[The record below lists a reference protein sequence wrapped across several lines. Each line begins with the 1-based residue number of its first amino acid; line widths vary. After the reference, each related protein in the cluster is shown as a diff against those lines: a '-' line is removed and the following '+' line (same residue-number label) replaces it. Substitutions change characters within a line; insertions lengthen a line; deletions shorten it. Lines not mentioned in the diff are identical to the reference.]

1 MRGLYSSVALVVLVA
16 CTGPSST
23 PSGDPSTT
31 PPTGDD
37 DGDHMPPPP
46 PPPPSCPIGTASF
59 TRAMGL
65 AGSDTALDIAVTANG
80 DVAFAAANG
89 EAAGV
94 TILSSSGDIQFTF
107 PFGSVVATDRL
118 GNTLVAGGFTQ
129 PLDFG
134 NGTVLVPSGNID
146 TFVAKIDKAGKV
158 IFARALGLCGDG
170 VTSLAVANDLR
181 IAVSGTALG
190 TVVLSAGG
198 DVEVALAVSGDVAF
212 DSDGFLAIAGNTGVD
227 GFVMLVDRAGQ
238 TIYSHTLA
246 GANNVRS
253 IAVDGSDNIVFVGWT
268 TGTADILGVSI
279 VARSAGE
286 SGRVSGAF
294 VAKLDAMGNLVFA
307 LPLGVEA
314 TGVAV
319 DAFGNIAVNGAS
331 TGNTGFDRIVDLQLL
346 TPTGAVRQNFFEF
359 VASGDG
365 RGKGVAA
372 DACGSIYATFDAL
385 DTPSPASALRAYVV
399 KVSP

>member
-1 MRGLYSSVALVVLVA
+1 MRGLYSSAALVVLVA
-16 CTGPSST
+16 CVGPGST

-31 PPTGDD
+31 VSGDD

-46 PPPPSCPIGTASF
+46 PPPPPTCPIGADSF

-65 AGSDTALDIAVTANG
+65 SGSDTPLDVAVTANG
-80 DVAFAAANG
+80 GVAFAALNG

-94 TILSSSGDIQFTF
+94 TLLSASGDILTSF

-129 PLDFG
+129 PIDFG
-134 NGTVLVPSGNID
+134 NGVLLNPSGNID
-146 TFVAKIDKAGKV
+146 TFIAKIDANGKV
-158 IFARALGLCGDG
+158 VFARALGLCGDG

-198 DVEVALAVSGDVAF
+198 DVEFTLAVSGDVAF
-212 DSDGFLAIAGNTGVD
+212 DSEGFLAIAGNTGVD
-227 GFVMLVDRAGQ
+227 GFVMLVDRAGT
-238 TIYSHTLA
+238 TIYSHALT
-246 GANNVRS
+246 GADSVKS
-253 IAVDGSDNIVFVGWT
+253 IAVDRDDNIVFVGWT
-268 TGTADILGVSI
+268 TGTADILGVTI
-279 VARSAGE
+279 VARSATE
-286 SGRVSGAF
+286 AGRVTGAF
-294 VAKLDAMGNLVFA
+294 VAKLDAMGNLVFVI
-307 LPLGVEA
+307 PLATEA

-331 TGNTGFDRIVDLQLL
+331 TGNTGFDRLTSLML
-346 TPTGAVRQNFFEF
+346 FTPTGVVRQHFFEF

-385 DTPSPASALRAYVV
+385 DTPSPASPLRAYVV